1 MGKVYDAKALFD
13 VAKDREKAYDELLS
27 QLGELKK
34 ALQGVADLDGSLEGK
49 GADNIKSF
57 YKQHAD
63 TAGQWENLIKMQQSY
78 FSTLHVKAEKAK
90 LSGSTIVTESFL
102 ETELKNANSNAKEM
116 VAQQHDDLQS
126 ILNGIDD
133 IVSISAFSTSEFNDK
148 IEEAEKK
155 RTDTIEAVNQLDA
168 EWSKEYSE
176 MDDFYAVVDTLVSGL
191 ELATSQG
198 GSVYQLAFDEKAY
211 HDSELYKV
219 QTKLNDYATSY
230 VDYNKQQEE
239 VYELEKKQEEE
250 ANKPWYEK
258 TWDAVSTFTGE
269 VSGYY
274 DYKRAAEGVDPVTGE
289 KLSTSQRVAA
299 GAMAAAG
306 FIPVVGW
313 VGRAAKGGK
322 AIYKTAKGLSAADHA
337 LDAYKSAKSFKVL
350 EQTEKGLYGLVAA
363 NGLGEYMTGRDMFGN
378 KISEEQRK
386 ASLLQALGIA
396 GAGALSTKVAGKM
409 GQSLA
414 TKGTEK
420 LNNMRNTLRTSAVAN
435 VTKQAYQSVKN
446 APASWTQSL
455 HKTYNNILDSS
466 MPRLMPELVPAG
478 PALAQQTVRET
489 LQNVKQQTMQMI
501 GKVTYDPIHNRYR
514 RADGRFMSKR
524 DVEKLGD
531 SVKVETVKKVD
542 EPVKVEHVSERS
554 IQKDIRGTG
563 DIYRSEIDEV
573 IKNDYDINGNF
584 INRSIVPKGYESVE
598 DFLKVVDDTTIKEHG
613 YDSIEEFKAVVG
625 HVDDYLNAS
634 PKNNIVNKGLAGG
647 KHVKGVDYDV
657 LGFPIFRGDDVKFSM
672 KLKESLFKATDDRQ
686 FKECTGLLKEAIG
699 HEEISKDIFTSKQL
713 RDIEN
718 GEARI
723 KGLTWHHHQVPGK
736 MQLVVSKTHKVNHL
750 GGNKLWGDGIR

>member
-322 AIYKTAKGLSAADHA
+322 AIYKTAKGLSAADRA

-478 PALAQQTVRET
+478 PSLAQQTVRET
-489 LQNVKQQTMQMI
+489 LQNVKQQTMQMAQALYNPTAKRYQDSET
-501 GKVTYDPIHNRYR
+501 GRFVANPNVERVEKPVVKEVEKVQEVTKGTGNVNLKNIDEFIDGAKTFDDVVNDFARLYSEKIQTNKTWSWNKSFHGGEYLTARQR
-514 RADGRFMSKR
+514 KLIKEKAIADGLIPN
-524 DVEKLGD
+524 VN
-531 SVKVETVKKVD
+531 
-542 EPVKVEHVSERS
+542 
-554 IQKDIRGTG
+554 
-563 DIYRSEIDEV
+563 V
-573 IKNDYDINGNF
+573 IKADGMRYGFADF
-584 INRSIVPKGYESVE
+584 KGAGLVVE
-598 DFLKVVDDTTIKEHG
+598 AKDL
-613 YDSIEEFKAVVG
+613 
-625 HVDDYLNAS
+625 
-634 PKNNIVNKGLAGG
+634 P
-647 KHVKGVDYDV
+647 
-657 LGFPIFRGDDVKFSM
+657 
-672 KLKESLFKATDDRQ
+672 ESLWLKSDEAQ
-686 FKECTGLLKEAIG
+686 FEWLDNVIG
-699 HEEISKDIFTSKQL
+699 GRPE
-713 RDIEN
+713 
-718 GEARI
+718 GM
-723 KGLTWHHHQVPGK
+723 TWHHTEVPGK
-736 MQLVVSKTHKVNHL
+736 MELVPFGIHNITIHN
-750 GGNKLWGDGIR
+750 GGRSTGMWADAPR

>member
-1 MGKVYDAKALFD
+1 MTVGKVYDAKALFD
-13 VAKDREKAYDELLS
+13 VAKDRENAYDELLS

-34 ALQGVADLDGSLEGK
+34 ALQGVADLEGSLEGK

-63 TAGQWENLIKMQQSY
+63 TAGQWENLIKMQKSY
-78 FSTLHVKAEKAK
+78 FSALHVKAEKAK
-90 LSGSTIVTESFL
+90 LAGSTVVNESFL
-102 ETELKNANSNAKEM
+102 ETELKNANSNAKEI
-116 VAQQHDDLQS
+116 VAQQHEDLQS

-176 MDDFYAVVDTLVSGL
+176 MDDFYTVVDTLVSGL

-198 GSVYQLAFDEKAY
+198 GNAYQLAFNEKAY

-313 VGRAAKGGK
+313 VGRVAKGGK

-396 GAGALSTKVAGKM
+396 GAGALSTKAAGKTAKA
-409 GQSLA
+409 GA
-414 TKGTEK
+414 
-420 LNNMRNTLRTSAVAN
+420 NAVAN
-435 VTKQAYQSVKN
+435 GAKKLSDMRNVLSKQATQRIMPPLQSAQKAYRSSSNYIKKKISQAGDIKLAPKKVRVVEEPITGTRMPVVDEWITGKDVGRMFSVSGEDSTNLQHFNTGSHTVANAKN
-446 APASWTQSL
+446 NRIEYLRSKYGKFTSEELHQRINLRDAVAKEVERLDKLGLTNKQMGPAVAGTFDKTTGKYYFGINNTRGDVPEIL
-455 HKTYNNILDSS
+455 HPTIDDRINN
-466 MPRLMPELVPAG
+466 MPEDVLNGYTFTYGAGSHAEVYSLNQALLANPNANPDNFITHVVRSGKKLKPAG
-478 PALAQQTVRET
+478 MMMPTCPHCNFITE
-489 LQNVKQQTMQMI
+489 
-501 GKVTYDPIHNRYR
+501 G
-514 RADGRFMSKR
+514 FEFSS
-524 DVEKLGD
+524 E
-531 SVKVETVKKVD
+531 VKK
-542 EPVKVEHVSERS
+542 H
-554 IQKDIRGTG
+554 
-563 DIYRSEIDEV
+563 
-573 IKNDYDINGNF
+573 
-584 INRSIVPKGYESVE
+584 
-598 DFLKVVDDTTIKEHG
+598 
-613 YDSIEEFKAVVG
+613 
-625 HVDDYLNAS
+625 
-634 PKNNIVNKGLAGG
+634 
-647 KHVKGVDYDV
+647 
-657 LGFPIFRGDDVKFSM
+657 
-672 KLKESLFKATDDRQ
+672 
-686 FKECTGLLKEAIG
+686 
-699 HEEISKDIFTSKQL
+699 
-713 RDIEN
+713 
-718 GEARI
+718 
-723 KGLTWHHHQVPGK
+723 
-736 MQLVVSKTHKVNHL
+736 
-750 GGNKLWGDGIR
+750 

>member
-1 MGKVYDAKALFD
+1 MTVGKVYDAKALFD

-34 ALQGVADLDGSLEGK
+34 ALQGVADLEGSLEGK

-90 LSGSTIVTESFL
+90 LSGSTIVDESFL

-489 LQNVKQQTMQMI
+489 LQNVKKQTMQMI
-501 GKVTYDPIHNRYR
+501 
-514 RADGRFMSKR
+514 
-524 DVEKLGD
+524 EK
-531 SVKVETVKKVD
+531 
-542 EPVKVEHVSERS
+542 PVKVECVSERQ
-554 IQKDIRGTG
+554 IQKGTKGTGKGSNTNPNKIKLTPEREIYYRKKIDEAEARGEYDVADDIRYDRYCEETKKPLDREKWDVRNENLKKITERGREEEIKGRKALGEHLDRKLENNNVGEVVTYTSSEG
-563 DIYRSEIDEV
+563 HLTRPDSIGRNSKGEIDLV
-573 IKNDYDINGNF
+573 HDHKHKISD
-584 INRSIVPKGYESVE
+584 
-598 DFLKVVDDTTIKEHG
+598 KEHVIHN
-613 YDSIEEFKAVVG
+613 DSQMRAERELAQGKNGRHVVTISS
-625 HVDDYLNAS
+625 DKPDLNGIP
-634 PKNNIVNKGLAGG
+634 PKPRPSGPLA
-647 KHVKGVDYDV
+647 
-657 LGFPIFRGDDVKFSM
+657 
-672 KLKESLFKATDDRQ
+672 KES
-686 FKECTGLLKEAIG
+686 
-699 HEEISKDIFTSKQL
+699 DIFYTDPSSG
-713 RDIEN
+713 R
-718 GEARI
+718 
-723 KGLTWHHHQVPGK
+723 V
-736 MQLVVSKTHKVNHL
+736 THKWEYHPDIP
-750 GGNKLWGDGIR
+750 GGGIWIKI

>member
-34 ALQGVADLDGSLEGK
+34 ALQGVADLEGSLEGK

-90 LSGSTIVTESFL
+90 LTGSTIVTESFL
-102 ETELKNANSNAKEM
+102 ETELKNANSNAKQM

-176 MDDFYAVVDTLVSGL
+176 MDDFYTVVDTLVSGL

-489 LQNVKQQTMQMI
+489 LQNVKQQTMQMVTKVKYYPDRNSYRGPGGRFMSESDVKKLGDEI
-501 GKVTYDPIHNRYR
+501 EVETVSNLKEGKKTIQPLPNVNEFLPKKSRKPIQPREYKEMIINDDGTKTYTLISGKNGKEYKVTYDIQGYPIFNSVYEVNL
-514 RADGRFMSKR
+514 
-524 DVEKLGD
+524 VEELHLASD
-531 SVKVETVKKVD
+531 ARQF
-542 EPVKVEHVSERS
+542 RS
-554 IQKDIRGTG
+554 LT
-563 DIYRSEIDEV
+563 
-573 IKNDYDINGNF
+573 
-584 INRSIVPKGYESVE
+584 
-598 DFLKVVDDTTIKEHG
+598 
-613 YDSIEEFKAVVG
+613 
-625 HVDDYLNAS
+625 
-634 PKNNIVNKGLAGG
+634 KGLALEIEKNKLLAG
-647 KHVKGVDYDV
+647 KFNDAE
-657 LGFPIFRGDDVKFSM
+657 LR
-672 KLKESLFKATDDRQ
+672 L
-686 FKECTGLLKEAIG
+686 
-699 HEEISKDIFTSKQL
+699 ISA
-713 RDIEN
+713 
-718 GEARI
+718 GEVPAS
-723 KGLTWHHHQVPGK
+723 LTWHHHQDIGR
-736 MQLVVSKTHKVNHL
+736 MQLVDYYEHEVAKHT
-750 GGNKLWGDGIR
+750 GGRAIWGGGRAGREGKLS

>member
-13 VAKDREKAYDELLS
+13 VAKDRETAYDELLS

-116 VAQQHDDLQS
+116 VAQQHEDLQS

-176 MDDFYAVVDTLVSGL
+176 MDDFYTVVDTLVSGL

-198 GSVYQLAFDEKAY
+198 GSIYQLAFDEKAY

-239 VYELEKKQEEE
+239 VHELEKKQEEE

-466 MPRLMPELVPAG
+466 MPRLGPELAPAG

-489 LQNVKQQTMQMI
+489 LQNVKKQTMQMI
-501 GKVTYDPIHNRYR
+501 
-514 RADGRFMSKR
+514 
-524 DVEKLGD
+524 EK
-531 SVKVETVKKVD
+531 
-542 EPVKVEHVSERS
+542 PVKVERVSERQ
-554 IQKDIRGTG
+554 IQKGTKGTGKGSNTNPNKIKLTPEREIYYRKKIDEAEARGEYDVADDIRYDRYCEETKKPLDREKWDVRNENLKKITERGREEEIKGRKALGEHLGRKLENNNVGEVVTYTSSEG
-563 DIYRSEIDEV
+563 HLTRPDSIGRNSKGEIDLV
-573 IKNDYDINGNF
+573 HDHKHKISD
-584 INRSIVPKGYESVE
+584 
-598 DFLKVVDDTTIKEHG
+598 KEHVIHN
-613 YDSIEEFKAVVG
+613 DSQMRAERELAQGKNGRHVVTISS
-625 HVDDYLNAS
+625 DKPDLNGIP
-634 PKNNIVNKGLAGG
+634 PKPRPSGPLA
-647 KHVKGVDYDV
+647 
-657 LGFPIFRGDDVKFSM
+657 
-672 KLKESLFKATDDRQ
+672 KES
-686 FKECTGLLKEAIG
+686 
-699 HEEISKDIFTSKQL
+699 DIFYTDPSSG
-713 RDIEN
+713 R
-718 GEARI
+718 
-723 KGLTWHHHQVPGK
+723 V
-736 MQLVVSKTHKVNHL
+736 THKWEYHPDIP
-750 GGNKLWGDGIR
+750 GGGIWIKI

>member
-1 MGKVYDAKALFD
+1 MTVGKVYDAKALFD

-34 ALQGVADLDGSLEGK
+34 ALQGVADLEGSLEGK

-78 FSTLHVKAEKAK
+78 FSMLHVKAEKAK
-90 LSGSTIVTESFL
+90 LSGSTIVNESFL

-455 HKTYNNILDSS
+455 HKKYNNILDSS

-501 GKVTYDPIHNRYR
+501 GKVSVKDKPVSEYLNDITTSGRVNKDKMNQLKNAIQNNRFSVEELSEISGKMSELGITKEYNEVLLKIDFGKYLTGLIGGPPEAMINPHAHHILFKKGLGQKQKELVQEGQEILRKYGIDPIIGQENLVW
-514 RADGRFMSKR
+514 A
-524 DVEKLGD
+524 
-531 SVKVETVKKVD
+531 
-542 EPVKVEHVSERS
+542 P
-554 IQKDIRGTG
+554 
-563 DIYRSEIDEV
+563 
-573 IKNDYDINGNF
+573 N
-584 INRSIVPKGYESVE
+584 
-598 DFLKVVDDTTIKEHG
+598 
-613 YDSIEEFKAVVG
+613 AVVG
-625 HVDDYLNAS
+625 QHSIDALEIVVHRLRAVEEMDGDLDDIVEALKDLGDIAS
-634 PKNNIVNKGLAGG
+634 T
-647 KHVKGVDYDV
+647 
-657 LGFPIFRGDDVKFSM
+657 R
-672 KLKESLFKATDDRQ
+672 
-686 FKECTGLLKEAIG
+686 
-699 HEEISKDIFTSKQL
+699 
-713 RDIEN
+713 
-718 GEARI
+718 
-723 KGLTWHHHQVPGK
+723 
-736 MQLVVSKTHKVNHL
+736 
-750 GGNKLWGDGIR
+750 

>member
-13 VAKDREKAYDELLS
+13 VAKDRENAYDELLS

-34 ALQGVADLDGSLEGK
+34 ALQGVADLEGSLEGK

-78 FSTLHVKAEKAK
+78 FSALHVKAEKAK
-90 LSGSTIVTESFL
+90 LAGSTIVNESFL
-102 ETELKNANSNAKEM
+102 ETELKNANSNAKQM

-176 MDDFYAVVDTLVSGL
+176 MDDFYTVVDTLVSGL

-198 GSVYQLAFDEKAY
+198 GSAYQLAFNEKAY

-396 GAGALSTKVAGKM
+396 GAGALSTKAAGKTAKA
-409 GQSLA
+409 GA
-414 TKGTEK
+414 
-420 LNNMRNTLRTSAVAN
+420 NAVAN
-435 VTKQAYQSVKN
+435 GAKKLSDMRNVLSKQATQRIMPPLQSAQKAYRSSSNYIKKKISQAGDIKLAPKKVRVVEEPITGTRMPVVDEWITGKDVGRMFSVSGEDSTNLQHFNTGSHTVANAKN
-446 APASWTQSL
+446 NRIEYLRSKYGKFTSEELHQRINLRDAVAKEVERLDKLGLTNKQMGPAVAGTFDKTTGKYYFGINNTRGDVPEIL
-455 HKTYNNILDSS
+455 HPTIDDRINN
-466 MPRLMPELVPAG
+466 MPEDVLNGYTFTYGAGSHAEVYSLNQALLANPNANPDNFITHVVRSGKKLKPAG
-478 PALAQQTVRET
+478 MMMPTCPHCNFITE
-489 LQNVKQQTMQMI
+489 
-501 GKVTYDPIHNRYR
+501 G
-514 RADGRFMSKR
+514 FEFSS
-524 DVEKLGD
+524 E
-531 SVKVETVKKVD
+531 VKK
-542 EPVKVEHVSERS
+542 H
-554 IQKDIRGTG
+554 
-563 DIYRSEIDEV
+563 
-573 IKNDYDINGNF
+573 
-584 INRSIVPKGYESVE
+584 
-598 DFLKVVDDTTIKEHG
+598 
-613 YDSIEEFKAVVG
+613 
-625 HVDDYLNAS
+625 
-634 PKNNIVNKGLAGG
+634 
-647 KHVKGVDYDV
+647 
-657 LGFPIFRGDDVKFSM
+657 
-672 KLKESLFKATDDRQ
+672 
-686 FKECTGLLKEAIG
+686 
-699 HEEISKDIFTSKQL
+699 
-713 RDIEN
+713 
-718 GEARI
+718 
-723 KGLTWHHHQVPGK
+723 
-736 MQLVVSKTHKVNHL
+736 
-750 GGNKLWGDGIR
+750 

>member
-34 ALQGVADLDGSLEGK
+34 ALQGVADLEGSLEGK

-90 LSGSTIVTESFL
+90 LSGSTIVDESFL

-176 MDDFYAVVDTLVSGL
+176 MDDFYAVVDMLVSGL

-489 LQNVKQQTMQMI
+489 LQNVKKQTMQMI
-501 GKVTYDPIHNRYR
+501 
-514 RADGRFMSKR
+514 
-524 DVEKLGD
+524 EK
-531 SVKVETVKKVD
+531 
-542 EPVKVEHVSERS
+542 PVKVECVSERQ
-554 IQKDIRGTG
+554 IQKGTKGTGKGSNTNPNKIKLTPEREIYYRKKIDEAEARGEYDVADDIRYDRYCEETKKPLDREKWDVRNENLKKITERGREEEIKGRKALGEHLDRKLENNNVGEVVTYTSSEG
-563 DIYRSEIDEV
+563 HLTRPDSIGRNSKGEIDLV
-573 IKNDYDINGNF
+573 HDHKHKISD
-584 INRSIVPKGYESVE
+584 
-598 DFLKVVDDTTIKEHG
+598 KEHVIHN
-613 YDSIEEFKAVVG
+613 DSQMRAERELAQGKNGRHVVTISS
-625 HVDDYLNAS
+625 DKPDLNGIP
-634 PKNNIVNKGLAGG
+634 PKPRPSGPLA
-647 KHVKGVDYDV
+647 
-657 LGFPIFRGDDVKFSM
+657 
-672 KLKESLFKATDDRQ
+672 KES
-686 FKECTGLLKEAIG
+686 
-699 HEEISKDIFTSKQL
+699 DIFYTDPSSG
-713 RDIEN
+713 R
-718 GEARI
+718 
-723 KGLTWHHHQVPGK
+723 V
-736 MQLVVSKTHKVNHL
+736 THKWEYNPDIP
-750 GGNKLWGDGIR
+750 GGGIWIKI

>member
-13 VAKDREKAYDELLS
+13 VAKDREKAYNELLS

-34 ALQGVADLDGSLEGK
+34 ALQGVADLEGSLEGK

-78 FSTLHVKAEKAK
+78 FSMLHVKAEKAK
-90 LSGSTIVTESFL
+90 LSGSTIVNESFL

-176 MDDFYAVVDTLVSGL
+176 MDDFYTVVDTLVSGL

-198 GSVYQLAFDEKAY
+198 GSAYQLAFNEKAY

-239 VYELEKKQEEE
+239 VYELEKEQEEE

-455 HKTYNNILDSS
+455 HKKYNNILDSS

-501 GKVTYDPIHNRYR
+501 GKVSVKDKPVSEYLNDITTSGRVNKDKMNQLKNAIQNNRFSVEELSEISGKMSELGITKEYNEVLLKIDFGKYLTGLIGGPPEAMINPHAHHILFKKGLGQKQKELVQEGQEILRKYGIDPIIGQENLVW
-514 RADGRFMSKR
+514 A
-524 DVEKLGD
+524 
-531 SVKVETVKKVD
+531 
-542 EPVKVEHVSERS
+542 P
-554 IQKDIRGTG
+554 
-563 DIYRSEIDEV
+563 
-573 IKNDYDINGNF
+573 N
-584 INRSIVPKGYESVE
+584 
-598 DFLKVVDDTTIKEHG
+598 
-613 YDSIEEFKAVVG
+613 AVVG
-625 HVDDYLNAS
+625 QHSIDALEIVVHRLRAVEEMDGDLDDIVEALKDLGDIAS
-634 PKNNIVNKGLAGG
+634 T
-647 KHVKGVDYDV
+647 
-657 LGFPIFRGDDVKFSM
+657 R
-672 KLKESLFKATDDRQ
+672 
-686 FKECTGLLKEAIG
+686 
-699 HEEISKDIFTSKQL
+699 
-713 RDIEN
+713 
-718 GEARI
+718 
-723 KGLTWHHHQVPGK
+723 
-736 MQLVVSKTHKVNHL
+736 
-750 GGNKLWGDGIR
+750 

>member
-396 GAGALSTKVAGKM
+396 GAGALSTKAAGKM

-455 HKTYNNILDSS
+455 HKTYNNILDSQ
-466 MPRLMPELVPAG
+466 MPRLMPDLVPAG

-489 LQNVKQQTMQMI
+489 LQNVKKQTMQMAQALYNPTA
-501 GKVTYDPIHNRYR
+501 KRYQDPET
-514 RADGRFMSKR
+514 GRFVANPNVER
-524 DVEKLGD
+524 VEKPV
-531 SVKVETVKKVD
+531 VKEVEKVQ
-542 EPVKVEHVSERS
+542 EVTK
-554 IQKDIRGTG
+554 GTG
-563 DIYRSEIDEV
+563 EVSKKSATRTFNSTYEERLAQTPVNNGKWTGERGESTFIHENEKVNEILSQVDKKG
-573 IKNDYDINGNF
+573 IDYSDAVPDFSPVSKGRVEIEGMSIDRDINFKKADERLAEKCG
-584 INRSIVPKGYESVE
+584 VTPKEVR
-598 DFLKVVDDTTIKEHG
+598 KWRKQ
-613 YDSIEEFKAVVG
+613 
-625 HVDDYLNAS
+625 
-634 PKNNIVNKGLAGG
+634 NK
-647 KHVKGVDYDV
+647 Y
-657 LGFPIFRGDDVKFSM
+657 
-672 KLKESLFKATDDRQ
+672 
-686 FKECTGLLKEAIG
+686 
-699 HEEISKDIFTSKQL
+699 
-713 RDIEN
+713 
-718 GEARI
+718 
-723 KGLTWHHHQVPGK
+723 TWHEDNDLKTMDLVPS
-736 MQLVVSKTHKVNHL
+736 VINSKFGHL
-750 GGNKLWGDGIR
+750 GGVSEAGKAEKKL

>member
-1 MGKVYDAKALFD
+1 MEKVYDAKALFD
-13 VAKDREKAYDELLS
+13 VAKDRENAYDELLS

-34 ALQGVADLDGSLEGK
+34 ALQGVADLEGSLEGK

-63 TAGQWENLIKMQQSY
+63 TAGQWENLIKMQKSY
-78 FSTLHVKAEKAK
+78 FSALHVKAEKAK
-90 LSGSTIVTESFL
+90 LAGSTVVNESFL
-102 ETELKNANSNAKEM
+102 ETELKNVNSNAKEM
-116 VAQQHDDLQS
+116 VAQQHEDLQS

-176 MDDFYAVVDTLVSGL
+176 MDDFYTVVNTLVSGL

-198 GSVYQLAFDEKAY
+198 GSAYQLAFNEKAY

-409 GQSLA
+409 GQSLV

-466 MPRLMPELVPAG
+466 MPRLLPDLVPAG

-489 LQNVKQQTMQMI
+489 LQNVKQQTMHMI
-501 GKVTYDPIHNRYR
+501 GKVSVKDKPVSEYLNDITTSGRVNKDKMNQLKNAIQNNRFNVEELSEINEKMSELGITKEYNEVLLKIDFGKYLTGLIGGPPEAMINPHAHHILFKKGLGQKQKELVQEGQEILRKYGIDPIIGQENLVW
-514 RADGRFMSKR
+514 A
-524 DVEKLGD
+524 
-531 SVKVETVKKVD
+531 
-542 EPVKVEHVSERS
+542 P
-554 IQKDIRGTG
+554 
-563 DIYRSEIDEV
+563 
-573 IKNDYDINGNF
+573 N
-584 INRSIVPKGYESVE
+584 
-598 DFLKVVDDTTIKEHG
+598 
-613 YDSIEEFKAVVG
+613 AVVG
-625 HVDDYLNAS
+625 QHSIDALEIVVHRLRAVEEMDGDFDDIVEALKDLGDIAS
-634 PKNNIVNKGLAGG
+634 T
-647 KHVKGVDYDV
+647 
-657 LGFPIFRGDDVKFSM
+657 R
-672 KLKESLFKATDDRQ
+672 
-686 FKECTGLLKEAIG
+686 
-699 HEEISKDIFTSKQL
+699 
-713 RDIEN
+713 
-718 GEARI
+718 
-723 KGLTWHHHQVPGK
+723 
-736 MQLVVSKTHKVNHL
+736 
-750 GGNKLWGDGIR
+750 

>member
-230 VDYNKQQEE
+230 VDYNKQEEE

-409 GQSLA
+409 GKSLA

-501 GKVTYDPIHNRYR
+501 
-514 RADGRFMSKR
+514 
-524 DVEKLGD
+524 EK
-531 SVKVETVKKVD
+531 
-542 EPVKVEHVSERS
+542 PVKVERVSERQ
-554 IQKDIRGTG
+554 IQTGTKGIDNANRLIPGTPGNPTSG
-563 DIYRSEIDEV
+563 DPTKLGKNLLESMGLPRSKSWKGYQAQHIIPSQLNKHPV
-573 IKNDYDINGNF
+573 IKKIGMEMNDSTNGIFLPIPSDDVSSLSRHRGFHSVYNNVVRKQLDKMDVNQDIAVLEKQVYELQQKLKKGVENGLPLYKTK
-584 INRSIVPKGYESVE
+584 INN
-598 DFLKVVDDTTIKEHG
+598 
-613 YDSIEEFKAVVG
+613 IEEFYKSG
-625 HVDDYLNAS
+625 
-634 PKNNIVNKGLAGG
+634 KNKKLPVWNRGG
-647 KHVKGVDYDV
+647 G
-657 LGFPIFRGDDVKFSM
+657 
-672 KLKESLFKATDDRQ
+672 AT
-686 FKECTGLLKEAIG
+686 
-699 HEEISKDIFTSKQL
+699 EELWERWLSK
-713 RDIEN
+713 
-718 GEARI
+718 
-723 KGLTWHHHQVPGK
+723 
-736 MQLVVSKTHKVNHL
+736 
-750 GGNKLWGDGIR
+750 

>member
-1 MGKVYDAKALFD
+1 MTVGKVYDAKALFD
-13 VAKDREKAYDELLS
+13 AAKDRETAYDELLS
-27 QLGELKK
+27 QLSELKK
-34 ALQGVADLDGSLEGK
+34 ALQGVADLEGSLEGK

-57 YKQHAD
+57 YKQHTD

-78 FSTLHVKAEKAK
+78 FSALHVKAEKAK
-90 LSGSTIVTESFL
+90 LTGNTIVDESFL

-176 MDDFYAVVDTLVSGL
+176 MDDFYTVVDTLVSGL

-211 HDSELYKV
+211 RDSELYKV

-239 VYELEKKQEEE
+239 IYELEKKQEEE

-396 GAGALSTKVAGKM
+396 GAGALSTKVAGKTAKA
-409 GQSLA
+409 GA
-414 TKGTEK
+414 
-420 LNNMRNTLRTSAVAN
+420 NAVAN
-435 VTKQAYQSVKN
+435 GAKKLSDMRNVLSKQATQRIMPPLQSAQKAYRSSSNYIKKKISQAGDIKLAPKKVRVVEEPLTGTRMPVVDEWLTGKDVGRMFSVRSGNSGASNGISKKDYKALRKKTPNNQIRKKVNPEGPKIDPVYGYEVQKLEADHIVSMKEITQFEGFNQLTKEAQVEVLNLEENFVGLGKSTN
-446 APASWTQSL
+446 ASKGA
-455 HKTYNNILDSS
+455 
-466 MPRLMPELVPAG
+466 
-478 PALAQQTVRET
+478 
-489 LQNVKQQTMQMI
+489 
-501 GKVTYDPIHNRYR
+501 HNWSEWR
-514 RADGRFMSKR
+514 GHS
-524 DVEKLGD
+524 KLGD
-531 SVKVETVKKVD
+531 VPEEVRQQMLKLEAQAREALKKA
-542 EPVKVEHVSERS
+542 
-554 IQKDIRGTG
+554 
-563 DIYRSEIDEV
+563 
-573 IKNDYDINGNF
+573 
-584 INRSIVPKGYESVE
+584 
-598 DFLKVVDDTTIKEHG
+598 
-613 YDSIEEFKAVVG
+613 IEER
-625 HVDDYLNAS
+625 L
-634 PKNNIVNKGLAGG
+634 
-647 KHVKGVDYDV
+647 
-657 LGFPIFRGDDVKFSM
+657 
-672 KLKESLFKATDDRQ
+672 E
-686 FKECTGLLKEAIG
+686 
-699 HEEISKDIFTSKQL
+699 
-713 RDIEN
+713 
-718 GEARI
+718 
-723 KGLTWHHHQVPGK
+723 
-736 MQLVVSKTHKVNHL
+736 
-750 GGNKLWGDGIR
+750 

>member
-1 MGKVYDAKALFD
+1 MTVGKVYDAKALFD

-34 ALQGVADLDGSLEGK
+34 ALQGVADLEGSLEGK

-455 HKTYNNILDSS
+455 HKTYNNILDSQ
-466 MPRLMPELVPAG
+466 MPRLMPDLVPAG

-489 LQNVKQQTMQMI
+489 LQNVKKQTMQMI
-501 GKVTYDPIHNRYR
+501 
-514 RADGRFMSKR
+514 
-524 DVEKLGD
+524 EK
-531 SVKVETVKKVD
+531 
-542 EPVKVEHVSERS
+542 PVKVERVSERQ
-554 IQKDIRGTG
+554 IQKGTKGTGKGSNTNPNKIKLTPEREIYYRKKIDEAEARGEYDVADDIRYDRYCEETKKPLDREKWDVRNENLKKITERGREEEIKGRKALGEHLDRKLENNNVGEVVTYTSSEG
-563 DIYRSEIDEV
+563 HLTRPDSIGRNSRGEIDLVHDHKHKISDKEHVIHNDSQMRAERELAKETKGSHIVTISSDNPDLNGIPPRPRPSGPLGENSEIFYTD
-573 IKNDYDINGNF
+573 
-584 INRSIVPKGYESVE
+584 PKSG
-598 DFLKVVDDTTIKEHG
+598 KV
-613 YDSIEEFKAVVG
+613 
-625 HVDDYLNAS
+625 
-634 PKNNIVNKGLAGG
+634 
-647 KHVKGVDYDV
+647 
-657 LGFPIFRGDDVKFSM
+657 
-672 KLKESLFKATDDRQ
+672 
-686 FKECTGLLKEAIG
+686 
-699 HEEISKDIFTSKQL
+699 
-713 RDIEN
+713 
-718 GEARI
+718 
-723 KGLTWHHHQVPGK
+723 
-736 MQLVVSKTHKVNHL
+736 THKWYPDPTIP
-750 GGNKLWGDGIR
+750 GGGMWIKQ

>member
-34 ALQGVADLDGSLEGK
+34 ALQGVADLEGSLEGK

-90 LSGSTIVTESFL
+90 LSGSTIVDESFL

-446 APASWTQSL
+446 APTSWTQSL

-466 MPRLMPELVPAG
+466 MPRLMP
-478 PALAQQTVRET
+478 ALAQQTVRET
-489 LQNVKQQTMQMI
+489 LQNVKKQTMQMI
-501 GKVTYDPIHNRYR
+501 
-514 RADGRFMSKR
+514 
-524 DVEKLGD
+524 EK
-531 SVKVETVKKVD
+531 
-542 EPVKVEHVSERS
+542 PVKVERVSERQ
-554 IQKDIRGTG
+554 IQKGTKGTG
-563 DIYRSEIDEV
+563 KVYPTRQIDSVTEAHIIDRV
-573 IKNDYDINGNF
+573 KELRGNLTSRYKKSGNF
-584 INRSIVPKGYESVE
+584 AVAEVDVSGLSKSEFYAQSSINELKGNLEHKVP
-598 DFLKVVDDTTIKEHG
+598 DI
-613 YDSIEEFKAVVG
+613 
-625 HVDDYLNAS
+625 
-634 PKNNIVNKGLAGG
+634 
-647 KHVKGVDYDV
+647 
-657 LGFPIFRGDDVKFSM
+657 
-672 KLKESLFKATDDRQ
+672 SLQPENPMFKATEAVG
-686 FKECTGLLKEAIG
+686 KEGESYLRNTDTEYKILNDIASKLGENTQATGKIKLFTELDTCDSC
-699 HEEISKDIFTSKQL
+699 SKVIAEF
-713 RDIEN
+713 
-718 GEARI
+718 A
-723 KGLTWHHHQVPGK
+723 
-736 MQLVVSKTHKVNHL
+736 
-750 GGNKLWGDGIR
+750 

>member
-1 MGKVYDAKALFD
+1 MTVGKVYDAKALFD
-13 VAKDREKAYDELLS
+13 VAKDREKAYNELLS

-34 ALQGVADLDGSLEGK
+34 ALQGVADLEGSLEGK

-78 FSTLHVKAEKAK
+78 FSMLHVKAEKAK
-90 LSGSTIVTESFL
+90 LSGSTIVDESFL

-176 MDDFYAVVDTLVSGL
+176 MDDFYTVVDTLVSGL

-198 GSVYQLAFDEKAY
+198 GSAYQLAFNEKAY

-455 HKTYNNILDSS
+455 HKKYNNILDSS

-501 GKVTYDPIHNRYR
+501 GKVSVKDKPVSEYLNDITTSGRVNKDKMNQLKNAIQNNRFSVEELSEISGKMSELGITKEYNEVLLKIDFGKYLTGLIGGPPEAMINPHAHHILFKKGLGQKQKELVQEGQEILRKYGIDPIIGQENLVW
-514 RADGRFMSKR
+514 A
-524 DVEKLGD
+524 
-531 SVKVETVKKVD
+531 
-542 EPVKVEHVSERS
+542 P
-554 IQKDIRGTG
+554 
-563 DIYRSEIDEV
+563 
-573 IKNDYDINGNF
+573 N
-584 INRSIVPKGYESVE
+584 
-598 DFLKVVDDTTIKEHG
+598 
-613 YDSIEEFKAVVG
+613 AVVG
-625 HVDDYLNAS
+625 QHSIDALEIVVHRLRAVEEMDGDLDDIVEALKDLGDIAS
-634 PKNNIVNKGLAGG
+634 T
-647 KHVKGVDYDV
+647 
-657 LGFPIFRGDDVKFSM
+657 R
-672 KLKESLFKATDDRQ
+672 
-686 FKECTGLLKEAIG
+686 
-699 HEEISKDIFTSKQL
+699 
-713 RDIEN
+713 
-718 GEARI
+718 
-723 KGLTWHHHQVPGK
+723 
-736 MQLVVSKTHKVNHL
+736 
-750 GGNKLWGDGIR
+750 

>member
-34 ALQGVADLDGSLEGK
+34 ALQGVADLEGSLEGK

-116 VAQQHDDLQS
+116 VAQQHEDLQS
-126 ILNGIDD
+126 ILNSIDD

-176 MDDFYAVVDTLVSGL
+176 MDDFYAVVDMLVSGL

-466 MPRLMPELVPAG
+466 MPRLVPDLVPAG

-489 LQNVKQQTMQMI
+489 LQNVKQQTTQI
-501 GKVTYDPIHNRYR
+501 AQALYNPTAKRYQDPETGRFVANPNVERVEKPVVKEVEKVQEVTKGTGNVNLKNIDEFIDGAKTFDDVVNDFARLYSEKIQTNKTWSWNKSFHGGEYLTARQR
-514 RADGRFMSKR
+514 KLIKEKAIADGLIPN
-524 DVEKLGD
+524 VN
-531 SVKVETVKKVD
+531 
-542 EPVKVEHVSERS
+542 
-554 IQKDIRGTG
+554 
-563 DIYRSEIDEV
+563 V
-573 IKNDYDINGNF
+573 IKADGMRYGFADF
-584 INRSIVPKGYESVE
+584 KGAGLVVE
-598 DFLKVVDDTTIKEHG
+598 AKDL
-613 YDSIEEFKAVVG
+613 
-625 HVDDYLNAS
+625 
-634 PKNNIVNKGLAGG
+634 P
-647 KHVKGVDYDV
+647 
-657 LGFPIFRGDDVKFSM
+657 
-672 KLKESLFKATDDRQ
+672 ESLWLKSDEAQ
-686 FKECTGLLKEAIG
+686 FEWLDNVIG
-699 HEEISKDIFTSKQL
+699 GRPE
-713 RDIEN
+713 
-718 GEARI
+718 GM
-723 KGLTWHHHQVPGK
+723 TWHHTEVPGK
-736 MQLVVSKTHKVNHL
+736 MELVPFGIHNITIHN
-750 GGNKLWGDGIR
+750 GGRSTGMWADAPR

>member
-116 VAQQHDDLQS
+116 VAQQHEDLQS

-176 MDDFYAVVDTLVSGL
+176 MDDFYAVVDMLVSGL

-501 GKVTYDPIHNRYR
+501 
-514 RADGRFMSKR
+514 
-524 DVEKLGD
+524 EK
-531 SVKVETVKKVD
+531 
-542 EPVKVEHVSERS
+542 PVKVERVSGQ
-554 IQKDIRGTG
+554 IQTGTKGTG
-563 DIYRSEIDEV
+563 KVYPTRQIDSVTEAHIIDRV
-573 IKNDYDINGNF
+573 KELRGNLTSRYKKSGNF
-584 INRSIVPKGYESVE
+584 AVAEVDVSGLSKSEFYAQSSINELKGNLEHKVP
-598 DFLKVVDDTTIKEHG
+598 DI
-613 YDSIEEFKAVVG
+613 
-625 HVDDYLNAS
+625 
-634 PKNNIVNKGLAGG
+634 
-647 KHVKGVDYDV
+647 
-657 LGFPIFRGDDVKFSM
+657 
-672 KLKESLFKATDDRQ
+672 SLQPENPMFKATEAVG
-686 FKECTGLLKEAIG
+686 KEGESYLRNTDTEYKILNDIASRLGENTQATGKIKLFTELDTCDSC
-699 HEEISKDIFTSKQL
+699 SKVIAEFAAKYKN
-713 RDIEN
+713 IELEVIHN
-718 GEARI
+718 
-723 KGLTWHHHQVPGK
+723 
-736 MQLVVSKTHKVNHL
+736 
-750 GGNKLWGDGIR
+750 

>member
-1 MGKVYDAKALFD
+1 MTVEKVYDAKALFD
-13 VAKDREKAYDELLS
+13 VAKDRENAYDELLS

-34 ALQGVADLDGSLEGK
+34 ALQGVADLEGSLEGK

-63 TAGQWENLIKMQQSY
+63 TAGQWENLIKMQKSY
-78 FSTLHVKAEKAK
+78 FSALHVKAEKAK
-90 LSGSTIVTESFL
+90 LAGSTVVNESFL
-102 ETELKNANSNAKEM
+102 ETELKNVNSNAKEM
-116 VAQQHDDLQS
+116 VAQQHEDLQS

-176 MDDFYAVVDTLVSGL
+176 MDDFYTVVNTLVSGL

-198 GSVYQLAFDEKAY
+198 GSAYQLAFNEKAY

-409 GQSLA
+409 GQSLV

-466 MPRLMPELVPAG
+466 MPRLLPDLVPAG

-489 LQNVKQQTMQMI
+489 LQNVKQQTMHMI
-501 GKVTYDPIHNRYR
+501 GKVSVKDKPVSEYLNDITTSGRVNKDKMNQLKNAIQNNRFNVEELSEINEKMSELGITKEYNEVLLKIDFGKYLTGLIGGPPEAMINPHAHHILFKKGLGQKQKELVQEGQEILRKYGIDPIIGQENLVW
-514 RADGRFMSKR
+514 A
-524 DVEKLGD
+524 
-531 SVKVETVKKVD
+531 
-542 EPVKVEHVSERS
+542 P
-554 IQKDIRGTG
+554 
-563 DIYRSEIDEV
+563 
-573 IKNDYDINGNF
+573 N
-584 INRSIVPKGYESVE
+584 
-598 DFLKVVDDTTIKEHG
+598 
-613 YDSIEEFKAVVG
+613 AVVG
-625 HVDDYLNAS
+625 QHSIDALEIVVHRLRAVEEMDGDFDDIVEALKDLGDIAS
-634 PKNNIVNKGLAGG
+634 T
-647 KHVKGVDYDV
+647 
-657 LGFPIFRGDDVKFSM
+657 R
-672 KLKESLFKATDDRQ
+672 
-686 FKECTGLLKEAIG
+686 
-699 HEEISKDIFTSKQL
+699 
-713 RDIEN
+713 
-718 GEARI
+718 
-723 KGLTWHHHQVPGK
+723 
-736 MQLVVSKTHKVNHL
+736 
-750 GGNKLWGDGIR
+750 

>member
-34 ALQGVADLDGSLEGK
+34 ALQGVADLEGSLEGK

-57 YKQHAD
+57 YKQHVD

-90 LSGSTIVTESFL
+90 LSGSTIVDESFL

-176 MDDFYAVVDTLVSGL
+176 MDDFYAVVDMIVSGL

-466 MPRLMPELVPAG
+466 MPRLVPELVPAG

-501 GKVTYDPIHNRYR
+501 GKV
-514 RADGRFMSKR
+514 
-524 DVEKLGD
+524 
-531 SVKVETVKKVD
+531 SVKDK
-542 EPVKVEHVSERS
+542 PVSEYLNDITTSGRVNKDKMNQLKNA
-554 IQKDIRGTG
+554 IQNNRFSVEEL
-563 DIYRSEIDEV
+563 SEISGKMSELGITKEYNEV
-573 IKNDYDINGNF
+573 LLKIDFGKYLTGLIGGPPEAMINPHAHHILFKKGLGQKQKELVQEGQEILRRYGIEPIIGEENLVWAP
-584 INRSIVPKGYESVE
+584 NRIAGQHGIERLQHIVDK
-598 DFLKVVDDTTIKEHG
+598 L
-613 YDSIEEFKAVVG
+613 KAV
-625 HVDDYLNAS
+625 DS
-634 PKNNIVNKGLAGG
+634 FGG
-647 KHVKGVDYDV
+647 TREKMVEMLKL
-657 LGFPIFRGDDVKFSM
+657 LGEEAASM
-672 KLKESLFKATDDRQ
+672 K
-686 FKECTGLLKEAIG
+686 
-699 HEEISKDIFTSKQL
+699 
-713 RDIEN
+713 
-718 GEARI
+718 
-723 KGLTWHHHQVPGK
+723 
-736 MQLVVSKTHKVNHL
+736 
-750 GGNKLWGDGIR
+750 

>member
-34 ALQGVADLDGSLEGK
+34 ALQGVADLEGSLEGK

-90 LSGSTIVTESFL
+90 LSGSTIVDESFL

-155 RTDTIEAVNQLDA
+155 RTDTIQAVNQLDA

-420 LNNMRNTLRTSAVAN
+420 LNNMRNTLRTSAVAS

-466 MPRLMPELVPAG
+466 MPRLGPELASAG
-478 PALAQQTVRET
+478 PARAQQTVRET
-489 LQNVKQQTMQMI
+489 LQNVKQQTMQMVT
-501 GKVTYDPIHNRYR
+501 KVKYDPVHNRYR
-514 RADGRFMSKR
+514 GAGGRFMSKR

-531 SVKVETVKKVD
+531 SVKVETVQSVD
-542 EPVKVEHVSERS
+542 KPAKVESVSEREF
-554 IQKDIRGTG
+554 QKGTANKTANVAEGIIRDGSHMTTEGALKPNVKYKTGEYEYLYETDNVGRLKEFDAGDLRLTERDSRLPHKSNTPGKETG
-563 DIYRSEIDEV
+563 D
-573 IKNDYDINGNF
+573 
-584 INRSIVPKGYESVE
+584 
-598 DFLKVVDDTTIKEHG
+598 H
-613 YDSIEEFKAVVG
+613 AG
-625 HVDDYLNAS
+625 H
-634 PKNNIVNKGLAGG
+634 LAGDRFGGSPDLDNLVSQSSDVNLSKYKKLENKWAKAIEKG
-647 KHVKGVDYDV
+647 KHVSVN
-657 LGFPIFRGDDVKFSM
+657 VKINYEGNNVRPSSFDI
-672 KLKESLFKATDDRQ
+672 EY
-686 FKECTGLLKEAIG
+686 
-699 HEEISKDIFTSKQL
+699 EIQGRMSFTS
-713 RDIEN
+713 IEN
-718 GEARI
+718 
-723 KGLTWHHHQVPGK
+723 
-736 MQLVVSKTHKVNHL
+736 
-750 GGNKLWGDGIR
+750 

>member
-34 ALQGVADLDGSLEGK
+34 ALQGVADLEGSLEGK

-350 EQTEKGLYGLVAA
+350 EQTEKGLYGLVTA

-466 MPRLMPELVPAG
+466 MPRLGPELVPAG

-489 LQNVKQQTMQMI
+489 LQNVKKQTMQMI
-501 GKVTYDPIHNRYR
+501 EKPVKAERVSGQIQTGTKGTGKVYPTRQI
-514 RADGRFMSKR
+514 
-524 DVEKLGD
+524 D
-531 SVKVETVKKVD
+531 SVTEAHIIDRVK
-542 EPVKVEHVSERS
+542 EL
-554 IQKDIRGTG
+554 RGNLTSR
-563 DIYRSEIDEV
+563 YKKS
-573 IKNDYDINGNF
+573 GNF
-584 INRSIVPKGYESVE
+584 AVAEVDVSGLSKSEFYAQSSINELKGNLEHKVP
-598 DFLKVVDDTTIKEHG
+598 DI
-613 YDSIEEFKAVVG
+613 
-625 HVDDYLNAS
+625 
-634 PKNNIVNKGLAGG
+634 
-647 KHVKGVDYDV
+647 
-657 LGFPIFRGDDVKFSM
+657 
-672 KLKESLFKATDDRQ
+672 SLQPENPMFKATEAVG
-686 FKECTGLLKEAIG
+686 KEGESYLRNTDTEYKILNDIASRLGENTQATGKIKLFTELDTCDSC
-699 HEEISKDIFTSKQL
+699 SKVIAEFAAKYKN
-713 RDIEN
+713 IELEVIHNN
-718 GEARI
+718 GNRI
-723 KGLTWHHHQVPGK
+723 IP
-736 MQLVVSKTHKVNHL
+736 
-750 GGNKLWGDGIR
+750 